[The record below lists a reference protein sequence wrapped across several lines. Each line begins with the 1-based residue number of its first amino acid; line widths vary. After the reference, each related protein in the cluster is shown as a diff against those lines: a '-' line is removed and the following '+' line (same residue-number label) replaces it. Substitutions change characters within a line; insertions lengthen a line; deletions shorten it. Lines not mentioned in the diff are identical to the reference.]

1 MGEEIKKELGTMLD
15 EFKKG
20 LVTQDDVKAECEKIV
35 GKMNNTQEVEHLKSA
50 LKEQGIKLS
59 VLEKMRPTGGS
70 GADNMLE
77 QQIKSFVENEENV
90 RVIKSKGCVKV
101 DLDLKAEAV
110 PMYTNTTGKVPIS
123 VFNTEVV
130 PGIASA
136 PVEPNA
142 IFPRLYKGTTT
153 SPTIQYVNRGP
164 ISGGAA
170 FIQEGQLKPLMSW
183 DYSKGTSTAAK
194 IAVGAKVS
202 TEMLNDFSYMQSE
215 INTLLRE
222 NLMEEVDKQLLI
234 GDGQGENPKGILT
247 DAGGYV
253 GSRLDGTI
261 ERANEADAIRASMLT
276 MRLLGFK
283 PNTLFINPVEKAQ
296 IDLTKD
302 ASGRYMSDELLKII
316 PGVSIVETMRI
327 DPGKF
332 LLMDASKWIVK
343 VLENLELKTGWVND
357 DFQKN
362 MVTYIAEM
370 RLHSYQNTIDAG
382 SVIYDTFN
390 TVLAAL
396 NKTSQSAA

>member
-1 MGEEIKKELGTMLD
+1 MEEEIKKELSTMLD

-20 LVTQDDVKAECEKIV
+20 LVTQEDVKSECEKII
-35 GKMNNTQEVEHLKSA
+35 GKMDNTQEVEQLKSA

-59 VLEKMRPTGGS
+59 VLEKMRPAGGG
-70 GADNMLE
+70 GAGNTL
-77 QQIKSFVENEENV
+77 QQQLKSFVENEENV
-90 RVIKSKGCVKV
+90 RIIRSKGSVSI
-101 DLDLKAEAV
+101 DIDLKADAA

-136 PVEPNA
+136 PMEPNA

-183 DYSKGTSTAAK
+183 DYSKGTSNASK
-194 IAVGAKVS
+194 IAVSAKIS
-202 TEMLNDFSYMQSE
+202 TEMLNDFSYMQTE

-222 NLMEEVDKQLLI
+222 NLMEEVDKQLLV
-234 GDGQGENPKGILT
+234 GNGQGENPKGILT
-247 DAGGYV
+247 GAGGYV
-253 GSRLDGTI
+253 GSSLDGTI

-276 MRLLGFK
+276 MRLLGFM
-283 PNTLFINPVEKAQ
+283 PNTLFINPTEKAQ

-327 DPGKF
+327 DSGKF
-332 LLMDASKWIVK
+332 LLMDTSKWIVK
-343 VLENLELKTGWVND
+343 VLENLELKTGWEND
-357 DFQKN
+357 DFRKN

-370 RLHSYQNTIDAG
+370 RLHSYQNTIDVG
-382 SVIYDTFN
+382 SVIYDSFD

-396 NKTSQSAA
+396 NKSSQPAA

>member
-1 MGEEIKKELGTMLD
+1 MEEEIKKELSTMLD

-20 LVTQDDVKAECEKIV
+20 LVTPEDVKAECEKIV
-35 GKMNNTQEVEHLKSA
+35 GKMNSTQEVEHLKSA

-59 VLEKMRPTGGS
+59 VLEKMRPTGG
-70 GADNMLE
+70 GWADNALE

-101 DLDLKAEAV
+101 DLNLKAEAV
-110 PMYTNTTGKVPIS
+110 PMYTSTTGKVPIS

-142 IFPRLYKGTTT
+142 IFPRLYKGTT
-153 SPTIQYVNRGP
+153 SSQTIQYVNRGP

-332 LLMDASKWIVK
+332 LLMDASKWIIK